1 MDFGDDSIAY
11 STTSIGNASTGATLN
26 TSTMQSTL
34 SLVKEEVNTSLTM
47 HSEQEEDEDEAKRQT
62 KRPGM
67 RPGMKPYKKTNMPKH
82 SMERLKAVWLTDKT
96 PPFKSAYQVGQ
107 QIGEAG
113 QFGKAYRCKR
123 KKDKKIFV
131 VKCISKS
138 RFYRLDRSVQRR
150 QALYIA
156 MQGEIDI

>member
-67 RPGMKPYKKTNMPKH
+67 RPGMKPYKKTNITNQHKKRNSSLSLM
-82 SMERLKAVWLTDKT
+82 SSNSAEINTITAV
-96 PPFKSAYQVGQ
+96 AN
-107 QIGEAG
+107 
-113 QFGKAYRCKR
+113 
-123 KKDKKIFV
+123 
-131 VKCISKS
+131 
-138 RFYRLDRSVQRR
+138 
-150 QALYIA
+150 
-156 MQGEIDI
+156 